1 MWNTGAADLRLPPQ
15 VQKTAEQLGLGQ
27 DPTVLRL
34 PDGLEVVGD
43 SWFILSDIEK
53 LIIPN
58 CVKKLGNYAFSNCVR
73 LREVVFEAGSQLE
86 TIGRYCF
93 SSCGIERMTVPRS
106 VRDIGNDA
114 FDGCRRLCSFAFE
127 DGSLLEHVGRNV
139 LLGTQLEGEKGLFP
153 HTERADGDAGAHQ

>member
-1 MWNTGAADLRLPPQ
+1 MTR
-15 VQKTAEQLGLGQ
+15 EQLGLDQ
-27 DPTVLRL
+27 DPRVLRL
-34 PDGLEVVGD
+34 PDGLEVVED
-43 SWFILSDIEK
+43 DRFSFSDIRK
-53 LIIPN
+53 LIIP
-58 CVKKLGNYAFSNCVR
+58 CTVKRLGDRAFKGCYR

-106 VRDIGNDA
+106 VRDIGDDA

-139 LLGTQLEGEKGLFP
+139 LLGTQLEGERGLFP